1 MKQIMK
7 QIMAMTSTCMIKKKG
22 PQKLVNT
29 VMFLKQLLYHEEER
43 GVSSNS
49 VDRVNTKIS

>member
-1 MKQIMK
+1 MK
-7 QIMAMTSTCMIKKKG
+7 QIMAMTSICMIKKKG

-43 GVSSNS
+43 GVSSNVNS
-49 VDRVNTKIS
+49 VNSVNTKIL

>member
-1 MKQIMK
+1 MK
-7 QIMAMTSTCMIKKKG
+7 QIMAMTSMCMIKKKG

-29 VMFLKQLLYHEEER
+29 VMFLKLLYHEEER

-49 VDRVNTKIS
+49 VNSVNTKIL